1 MNQKQEP
8 RRRQRREKIPQFRL
22 ADALPVVGEFR
33 DCRQLSDDHWQGVDV
48 DGAVIDVQGGA
59 MPPYVI
65 VDTRQWRPL
74 LSEWGFSHYGI
85 IRVSRA
91 APRP

>member
-1 MNQKQEP
+1 MNQEP
-8 RRRQRREKIPQFRL
+8 RRRQRRKKTPRFKL
-22 ADALPVVGEFR
+22 ADTLPVVGEFR

-48 DGAVIDVQGGA
+48 DGTIIAVKGGR

-74 LSEWGFSHYGI
+74 SNEWGVSHYGI
-85 IRVSRA
+85 IRVIRA

>member
-1 MNQKQEP
+1 MNQKQGP
-8 RRRQRREKIPQFRL
+8 QRRQRRKKTQFKL
-22 ADALPVVGEFR
+22 DALPVVGEFR

-48 DGAVIDVQGGA
+48 DGTIIAVKGGR

-74 LSEWGFSHYGI
+74 SNEWGVSHYGI
-85 IRVSRA
+85 IRVIRA